1 MTGPESS
8 RSKPL
13 KIGEIAVANR
23 VLLAPMSGVT
33 DAPFRRLAATLGAG
47 LVVSEMTASDEL
59 VHGRPMSLLRCE
71 TAGVGPHVVQ
81 LAGCEAHW
89 MAEGARVAEA
99 SGADIIDI
107 NMGCPARH
115 VTGGQSGSALMR
127 DLDHALT
134 LIEATI
140 AAVKVPVT
148 LKMRLGWDDRSLNAP
163 ELARRAEQAGVQMIT
178 VHGRTRCQFYKGT
191 ADWAA
196 VRAVRDAVS
205 VPLVVNGD
213 ITSFEKA
220 VQALEVS
227 GADAVMIGRGAQGQP
242 WLPGQIGR
250 RLETGQAETTPSLAE
265 QLAHVRALYDEVC
278 SHYGLRIGLKHAR
291 KHLGWAL
298 EIAAQCS
305 RAPAET
311 LKGWRQKILT
321 AEDPHR
327 VHRSLQDAFDDFCME
342 CCRMTSVAEHRR
354 AVPADSEAIL
364 NALPNPVLLVA
375 PDGRIVDANIA
386 AESFFEISTQFL
398 RRQSLKELVP
408 FGSPLL
414 ALIDQVRSS
423 GSPVNEYK
431 VDLGTPRI
439 GGDRQVD
446 LHVAPLTERPGHIVV
461 MLQERTIA
469 DKMDRQLTHRSA
481 ARSVIALAAM
491 LAHEIKNP
499 LSGIRGA
506 AQLLE
511 QAASSEDRMLTRL
524 ICDEAD
530 RIVTLVD
537 RMEVFGDDR
546 PVARGPVNIHSV
558 LDHVKR
564 LAQSGFARNV
574 RFIEDYDPS
583 LPPVLANQDQL
594 IQVFLNLVKN
604 AAEAVADLGSDAEI
618 QLTTA
623 FRPGVRLSVPG
634 KKSRV
639 SLPLEF
645 CVKDN
650 GSGVPE
656 DLLPNLFDP
665 FVTTKQTG
673 SGLGLALVAKIVG
686 DHGGIIEC
694 ESQPR
699 KTTFRV
705 LMPMF
710 NPTKQFDQSNR
721 DGVPGTLPPASQD
734 AR

>member
-1 MTGPESS
+1 
-8 RSKPL
+8 
-13 KIGEIAVANR
+13 
-23 VLLAPMSGVT
+23 
-33 DAPFRRLAATLGAG
+33 
-47 LVVSEMTASDEL
+47 
-59 VHGRPMSLLRCE
+59 
-71 TAGVGPHVVQ
+71 
-81 LAGCEAHW
+81 
-89 MAEGARVAEA
+89 
-99 SGADIIDI
+99 
-107 NMGCPARH
+107 
-115 VTGGQSGSALMR
+115 
-127 DLDHALT
+127 
-134 LIEATI
+134 
-140 AAVKVPVT
+140 
-148 LKMRLGWDDRSLNAP
+148 
-163 ELARRAEQAGVQMIT
+163 
-178 VHGRTRCQFYKGT
+178 
-191 ADWAA
+191 
-196 VRAVRDAVS
+196 
-205 VPLVVNGD
+205 
-213 ITSFEKA
+213 
-220 VQALEVS
+220 
-227 GADAVMIGRGAQGQP
+227 
-242 WLPGQIGR
+242 
-250 RLETGQAETTPSLAE
+250 
-265 QLAHVRALYDEVC
+265 
-278 SHYGLRIGLKHAR
+278 
-291 KHLGWAL
+291 
-298 EIAAQCS
+298 
-305 RAPAET
+305 
-311 LKGWRQKILT
+311 
-321 AEDPHR
+321 
-327 VHRSLQDAFDDFCME
+327 
-342 CCRMTSVAEHRR
+342 
-354 AVPADSEAIL
+354 
-364 NALPNPVLLVA
+364 
-375 PDGRIVDANIA
+375 
-386 AESFFEISTQFL
+386 
-398 RRQSLKELVP
+398 
-408 FGSPLL
+408 
-414 ALIDQVRSS
+414 
-423 GSPVNEYK
+423 
-431 VDLGTPRI
+431 
-439 GGDRQVD
+439 
-446 LHVAPLTERPGHIVV
+446 

-546 PVARGPVNIHSV
+546 PVTRGPVNIHSV

-564 LAQSGFARNV
+564 LAQSGFARNI
-574 RFIEDYDPS
+574 RFVEDYDPS

-645 CVKDN
+645 CVRDN

-699 KTTFRV
+699 KTNFRV
-705 LMPMF
+705 LLPMF
-710 NPTKQFDQSNR
+710 NTAKHFDQSNR
-721 DGVPGTLPPASQD
+721 DDVSGTPLHASED
-734 AR
+734 TR